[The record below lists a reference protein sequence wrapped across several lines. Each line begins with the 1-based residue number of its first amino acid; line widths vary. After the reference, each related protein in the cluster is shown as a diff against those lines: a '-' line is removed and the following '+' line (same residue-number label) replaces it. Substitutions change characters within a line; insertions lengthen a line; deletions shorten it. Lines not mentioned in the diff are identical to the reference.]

1 MTKTLRVMDVERFAT
16 KDGPG
21 IRTTLFLKGCPLHC
35 PWCANPES
43 QSAATQLLWF
53 SNKCTAC
60 GGCLT
65 ACGQGARSGRPG
77 EKPRL
82 DRAKCVACGAC
93 AAVCPAGALQI
104 SGTERTP
111 ESLLEEVLRDADY
124 YEASGGGVTVSGGEP
139 LTQPEALA
147 EFLSLCKQHGLHTA
161 AETCGAFTPAALETC
176 APWLDLFLFDL
187 KSADS
192 ARLAEVTGADLARV
206 TANLRRA
213 VELGRE
219 VVVRVPV
226 IPGFNH
232 DEASMKGIFAL
243 ALDCGAKRLDLL
255 PYHTLG
261 KNKYAAL
268 GRDYPLGDTP
278 MLTKAEVEPWQQLAC
293 SMGLDARVGG

>member
-1 MTKTLRVMDVERFAT
+1 M
-16 KDGPG
+16 
-21 IRTTLFLKGCPLHC
+21 
-35 PWCANPES
+35 
-43 QSAATQLLWF
+43 
-53 SNKCTAC
+53 
-60 GGCLT
+60 
-65 ACGQGARSGRPG
+65 
-77 EKPRL
+77 
-82 DRAKCVACGAC
+82 
-93 AAVCPAGALQI
+93 
-104 SGTERTP
+104 
-111 ESLLEEVLRDADY
+111 LRDADY
-124 YEASGGGVTVSGGEP
+124 YETSGGGVTVSGGEP

-192 ARLAEVTGADLARV
+192 ARLAEVTGADLDRV

-213 VELGRE
+213 VELGRK

-278 MLTKAEVEPWQQLAC
+278 MLTKAEVEPWRQLAC
-293 SMGLDARVGG
+293 SVGLDARVGG